1 MTSAVNSPDLHGPQ
15 PHSLSRKLTLA
26 QTTPPPILHVSCEMQ
41 LTSQLPDQVLGGNTG
56 ALVVGDVHV
65 DSGHVEAQRALGVS
79 RDCMNH
85 DSRCT
90 NRRGLNKTLS
100 RMAEPR
106 ACT

>member
-65 DSGHVEAQRALGVS
+65 DSGHVMASQLVVVPANTTLAAPQTRYAIVGVLAASEADFR
-79 RDCMNH
+79 
-85 DSRCT
+85 
-90 NRRGLNKTLS
+90 K
-100 RMAEPR
+100 
-106 ACT
+106 